1 MPAVMEA
8 IDRMSTAEKVDV
20 MNYLWAAISKSGER
34 FVPVWHIAESQGES
48 KPVRKRVSQ
57 YGALK
62 GKIKMSADFD
72 APLEDFAEYM

>member
-1 MPAVMEA
+1 MPAVKEA

-34 FVPVWHIAESQGES
+34 FVPVWHIANPQGEDGS
-48 KPVRKRVSQ
+48 VRKRVSQ

-62 GKIKMSADFD
+62 GKVKMTADFD
-72 APLEDFAEYM
+72 APIEDFAEYM

>member
-8 IDRMSTAEKVDV
+8 IDRMSIAEKVEV
-20 MNYLWAAISKSGER
+20 MNYLWAAISRTGEK
-34 FVPVWHIAESQGES
+34 FMPVWQIDDSQDVKGVSQEKS
-48 KPVRKRVSQ
+48 SQ

-62 GKIKMSADFD
+62 GRVKMTPDFD

>member
-20 MNYLWAAISKSGER
+20 MNYLWAAISKSGES
-34 FVPVWHIAESQGES
+34 FVPVWHVVNSQSTGE
-48 KPVRKRVSQ
+48 PVRKRVSQ

-62 GKIKMSADFD
+62 GKVEMKPDFD

>member
-20 MNYLWAAISKSGER
+20 MNYLWDVLSKSGEK
-34 FVPVWHIAESQGES
+34 FVPVWHIANPQGDSE
-48 KPVRKRVSQ
+48 PVIKRVSQ

-62 GKIKMSADFD
+62 GKVEMTPDFD